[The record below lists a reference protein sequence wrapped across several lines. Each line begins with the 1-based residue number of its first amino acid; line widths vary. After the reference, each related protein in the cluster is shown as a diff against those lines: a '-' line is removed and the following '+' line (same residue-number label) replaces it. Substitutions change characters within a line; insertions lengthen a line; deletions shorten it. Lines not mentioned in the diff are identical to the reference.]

1 MSDTDKY
8 EPTQIDTLLHN
19 TREHSSDG
27 WRKLSKSLIELSDD
41 DRLLIEY
48 APILRAEV
56 KRLRGVIYDA
66 LYVLQTDGW
75 NKNRADAINRLEKVL
90 IKGWEGEEE

>member
-1 MSDTDKY
+1 MKQA
-8 EPTQIDTLLHN
+8 EWEAQKRMKEEAL
-19 TREHSSDG
+19 
-27 WRKLSKSLIELSDD
+27 
-41 DRLLIEY
+41 
-48 APILRAEV
+48 AEV
-56 KRLRGVIYDA
+56 KRLREVIDKEHPTFDWSSRQTIANLDAEVKRLRRVIYDA

>member
-1 MSDTDKY
+1 MIDTDKY
-8 EPTQIDTLLHN
+8 EGHTPPHWVWIDWIGLPATLKDVDKNLMQ
-19 TREHSSDG
+19 DAP
-27 WRKLSKSLIELSDD
+27 
-41 DRLLIEY
+41 LL
-48 APILRAEV
+48 LAEV

-75 NKNRADAINRLEKVL
+75 NKNRADAINRLEKIL